1 MTIAVR
7 ALRIAGGFGLL
18 LVGGLLAL
26 PGVPGPGIPIMLLG
40 LVLLSSHFAWAKR
53 AMDWLKARTAALRAR
68 VQSGPSDG
76 SGRA

>member
-53 AMDWLKARTAALRAR
+53 AMDWLKARGAALRAR
-68 VQSGPSDG
+68 VQSGPSNG